1 MFGKDH
7 VVFSI
12 YCVLENLDMK
22 VFLSYA
28 KEDKE
33 FILEC
38 YEELKRKGF
47 SPWMDE
53 HDLLPGQAW
62 DNCLKA
68 NMKST
73 DVVLIFMSSVSVE
86 KIGYV
91 QREMKYFVDKRKD
104 FPDDY
109 IYIIPIQIDD
119 CTVPN
124 LISSEIQFIN
134 INKDLSGR
142 EWNKVLRSLGVAAE
156 QRNIQKINN
165 ETSKKISVVL
175 EEISESVFSFSGYD
189 FKAIYPQV
197 QTSLLGFNEI
207 NELVKNLIFNKL
219 VIARSSQFDEI
230 IDFERDND
238 EPMYFDIFQ
247 NEISGEIGYLKSYFM
262 SVLFTEYEFKGGAHG
277 SHYFYSRHYIIKD
290 SKVSQISPFQIF
302 SSDLLYEAITF
313 IEDYCYQDLK
323 KQISFRMNML
333 DDDLDSDWIKSGCSE
348 LIEQDEIF
356 IVKSNSLDVYFK
368 PYSVTAYAFGDFI
381 VSIPFYELNKW
392 LNKAE
397 NSCYTK
403 LHDFDSEFE
412 G

>member
-1 MFGKDH
+1 
-7 VVFSI
+7 
-12 YCVLENLDMK
+12 MK

-62 DNCLKA
+62 DSCLKA

-207 NELVKNLIFNKL
+207 NE
-219 VIARSSQFDEI
+219 
-230 IDFERDND
+230 
-238 EPMYFDIFQ
+238 
-247 NEISGEIGYLKSYFM
+247 
-262 SVLFTEYEFKGGAHG
+262 
-277 SHYFYSRHYIIKD
+277 
-290 SKVSQISPFQIF
+290 
-302 SSDLLYEAITF
+302 
-313 IEDYCYQDLK
+313 
-323 KQISFRMNML
+323 
-333 DDDLDSDWIKSGCSE
+333 
-348 LIEQDEIF
+348 
-356 IVKSNSLDVYFK
+356 
-368 PYSVTAYAFGDFI
+368 
-381 VSIPFYELNKW
+381 
-392 LNKAE
+392 
-397 NSCYTK
+397 
-403 LHDFDSEFE
+403 
-412 G
+412 